1 MNLKNLSTIYVSE
14 CYIIM
19 YGSILD
25 FLVEF
30 QNLSYVVLHEIYLNS
45 TLLKEH
51 NYDNDGKYKLTRKK
65 NRKNVK
71 SLSIT
76 KMYIL
81 CKVKK
86 KK

>member
-1 MNLKNLSTIYVSE
+1 MK
-14 CYIIM
+14 
-19 YGSILD
+19 
-25 FLVEF
+25 
-30 QNLSYVVLHEIYLNS
+30 IYLNS

-51 NYDNDGKYKLTRKK
+51 NYDNDRKYKLTRKK

-71 SLSIT
+71 PLSIT

-86 KK
+86 KIIISHYKFVVSNTKY